1 MGKII
6 LKDMFFNCH
15 YSWFL
20 LALVYKGWFES
31 DNMFLLEFPSMG
43 ESGSR
48 NEIIT
53 DTQVSVSL
61 VITTYPPIVC
71 KSSSTNIHVTT
82 QTLSESGTN
91 ANMAVFDHKM
101 SFMGNA
107 TERLGHTLKA
117 FTYKNSKVRENG
129 NHSDNWVNAS
139 QSDFDGSPSDE
150 DDHHWQHQTHST
162 SS

>member
-1 MGKII
+1 
-6 LKDMFFNCH
+6 
-15 YSWFL
+15 
-20 LALVYKGWFES
+20 
-31 DNMFLLEFPSMG
+31 MG

-53 DTQVSVSL
+53 DTQVSISL
-61 VITTYPPIVC
+61 VITTYPPIIC

-91 ANMAVFDHKM
+91 ANMAVFDHKV

-117 FTYKNSKVRENG
+117 FTSKNSKVRENG

-139 QSDFDGSPSDE
+139 QSDWWSSLASSD
-150 DDHHWQHQTHST
+150 T
-162 SS
+162 